1 MPLITLTSDYGTKDH
16 FVAALKGQ
24 LYTANKDIIIVDINH
39 EINPFDVKSAAYV
52 MKNGTKTFPQGS
64 IHIASINNRDGNSR
78 FLIVKRLGRYF
89 ILPDNGLITLMFEK
103 EDFEAYAY
111 ESLPKLFSFEELHA
125 AIGVMVKKIASNDID
140 SICVRTTSYKVLS
153 NIQAIVMED
162 MIIASVFYID
172 SFRNAITNVT
182 KEMFDEFVEGK
193 TFMISFRGYKINEI
207 SKHYNDVREG
217 DALALFNEAGY
228 LEIAV
233 NKSNAEGLLGLEFG
247 QLIMVES
254 FEKPNEF

>member
-39 EINPFDVKSAAYV
+39 EIDAFDVKSAAYV
-52 MKNGTKTFPQGS
+52 MKNGTSTFPKGS

-78 FLIVKRLGRYF
+78 FLIVKRLERYY
-89 ILPDNGLITLMFEK
+89 IVPDNGLITLMFEE

-111 ESLPKLFSFEELHA
+111 ERLPKMFSFAELHQS
-125 AIGVMVKKIASNDID
+125 IGEIVKEIANDNLE
-140 SICVRTTSYKVLS
+140 SISVKTTSYKVLN
-153 NIQAIVMED
+153 NIQAIVMD
-162 MIIASVFYID
+162 NLIRASIFYID
-172 SFRNAITNVT
+172 GFRNAITNVR
-182 KEMFDEFVEGK
+182 KETFDKFTEGK
-193 TFMISFRGYKINEI
+193 NFLISFRGYKIDTI
-207 SKHYNDVREG
+207 SKHYNDVSEG
-217 DALALFNEAGY
+217 EALALFNEAGY

-247 QLIMVES
+247 QLVMVES
-254 FEKPNEF
+254 FAKHNEF